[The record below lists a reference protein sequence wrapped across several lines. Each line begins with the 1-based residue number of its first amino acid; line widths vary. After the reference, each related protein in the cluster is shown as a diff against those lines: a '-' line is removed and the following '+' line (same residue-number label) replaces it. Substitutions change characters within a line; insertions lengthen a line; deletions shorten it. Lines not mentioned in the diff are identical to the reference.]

1 MLTGVYYSQ
10 NELAEKFGYNDYR
23 RQLGLIAQEVQKIC
37 PEAVRLAP
45 FDLDEN
51 GISKSG
57 ENYLTIKYERL
68 IPLLI
73 QSIKEIDKRVSDL
86 ENK

>member
-1 MLTGVYYSQ
+1 MVTGVYYSQ

-37 PEAVRLAP
+37 PEAVKIAP
-45 FDLDEN
+45 FDCDEH

-57 ENYLTIKYERL
+57 ENFLTIQYERL
-68 IPLLI
+68 VPLLV
-73 QSIKEIDKRVSDL
+73 QAIKEINDRLNKL